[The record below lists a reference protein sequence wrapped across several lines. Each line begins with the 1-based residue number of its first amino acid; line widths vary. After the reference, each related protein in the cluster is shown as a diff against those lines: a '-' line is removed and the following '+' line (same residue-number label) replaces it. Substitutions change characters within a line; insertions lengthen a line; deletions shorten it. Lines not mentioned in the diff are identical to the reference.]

1 MNDRIILKFPRC
13 ATQYN
18 FKLQVLIAMD
28 DVMQWIETVLMEVN
42 GIRGSEYDI
51 SFSKVFLNLDR
62 IKITTTIRTTV
73 LQTVSSN
80 FLSKCQI
87 FIKIIFFLDY
97 NQL

>member
-1 MNDRIILKFPRC
+1 M
-13 ATQYN
+13 
-18 FKLQVLIAMD
+18 QVLIAMD
-28 DVMQWIETVLMEVN
+28 DVMQWIETVLMEVD

-73 LQTVSSN
+73 LQTVSSD
-80 FLSKCQI
+80 FLSKC
-87 FIKIIFFLDY
+87 FLSKLFFFLDH

>member
-1 MNDRIILKFPRC
+1 
-13 ATQYN
+13 
-18 FKLQVLIAMD
+18 MD
-28 DVMQWIETVLMEVN
+28 DVMQWIETVLMEVD

-73 LQTVSSN
+73 LQTVSSD

-87 FIKIIFFLDY
+87 LIKIIFFLDY
-97 NQL
+97 HKL

>member
-1 MNDRIILKFPRC
+1 M
-13 ATQYN
+13 
-18 FKLQVLIAMD
+18 QVLIAMD
-28 DVMQWIETVLMEVN
+28 DVMQWIETVLMEVD

-73 LQTVSSN
+73 LQTVSSD

-87 FIKIIFFLDY
+87 LIKIIFFLDY
-97 NQL
+97 HKL